1 MSALQSIRKGLSS
14 SSSSIIVAILIFGLV
29 ATFGGFLTDPSA
41 PTNSPLSVN
50 GKKISFGEF
59 NLEFNRIASLFSESD
74 VSEEVITDIAK
85 NSIVSKELLYQKA
98 SDLRM
103 NLTEEF
109 INNAIAK
116 DISFHTDGEFDTAL
130 FSGYM
135 ARLGLSV
142 NDYRELV
149 KSKYLANILS
159 DFISKSEFSLESSAL
174 SYIRAMNQQRS
185 LSFYKLDLDKI
196 AGSEKIPESDILNFY
211 QQNQFRFIEPKK
223 VSIRY
228 VYLNNDVFKES
239 LIVSKE
245 EITQERNLLEE
256 SRQDSQTRVSHIQLS
271 FSSEEEKIEKLN
283 IADSIL
289 EQLSNSNSKAFEDL
303 VLEYSDDF
311 GSNNLG
317 GDLGFTDGTVFP
329 DEFEREIRNLK
340 VDELSNVIEMS
351 SSLHILKIT
360 EKNELL
366 LTDSEIEDLILFEK
380 SQLKLDTLLSTIE
393 DSYISSNLNL
403 VSSDLDLKIKE
414 TDLFNQSNI
423 PERLFSFDLSEDLF
437 SQTEISNEF
446 FGPFEDGNG
455 NFILY
460 EVSEIKDETL
470 LSLSESEPEIIE
482 ILQKEQAQVTILDEL
497 KIFEQKAKEN
507 KISDFNSYNLIK
519 RDSSLLP
526 DNLLRDLFTV
536 TLDNPV
542 FVSSQDNGDI
552 YIVRLT
558 KIKNSTNLAKK
569 EERATAKSSLKSLNA
584 RSYIETFFKELESS
598 SYIN

>member
-14 SSSSIIVAILIFGLV
+14 SSSSKIVAILIFGLV

-41 PTNSPLSVN
+41 PANSPLSVN

-59 NLEFNRIASLFSESD
+59 NLEFNRIASLFSENE

-103 NLTEEF
+103 NLSEAF

-196 AGSEKIPESDILNFY
+196 AGNEKIPDSDILNFY

-239 LIVSKE
+239 LIVTKE

-289 EQLSNSNSKAFEDL
+289 EQLSNSKAFEDL

-366 LTDSEIEDLILFEK
+366 LTDSEIKDLILFEK

-460 EVSEIKDETL
+460 EVSEVKDETL

-482 ILQKEQAQVTILDEL
+482 ILQKEQAQITILDEL

-569 EERATAKSSLKSLNA
+569 EERAAAKSSLKSLNA

>member
-59 NLEFNRIASLFSESD
+59 NLEFNRIASLFSESE

-103 NLTEEF
+103 NLSEEF

-196 AGSEKIPESDILNFY
+196 ADSEKIPESDILNFY

-289 EQLSNSNSKAFEDL
+289 EQLSNSKAFEDL

-414 TDLFNQSNI
+414 TNLFNQSNI
-423 PERLFSFDLSEDLF
+423 PERLFSFDISEDLF

-460 EVSEIKDETL
+460 EVSEVKDETL

-482 ILQKEQAQVTILDEL
+482 ILQKEQAQIKILDEL

>member
-14 SSSSIIVAILIFGLV
+14 SSSSIIVTILIFGLV

-59 NLEFNRIASLFSESD
+59 NLEFNRIASLFSESE

-103 NLTEEF
+103 NLSEEF

-196 AGSEKIPESDILNFY
+196 ADSEKIPESDILNFY

-271 FSSEEEKIEKLN
+271 FSSAEEKIEKLN

-289 EQLSNSNSKAFEDL
+289 EQLSNSKAFEDL

-329 DEFEREIRNLK
+329 DEFEREIKNLK

-460 EVSEIKDETL
+460 EVSEVKDETL

-482 ILQKEQAQVTILDEL
+482 ILQKEQAQITILDEL

-569 EERATAKSSLKSLNA
+569 EERAAAKSSLKSLNA

>member
-103 NLTEEF
+103 NLSEEF

-196 AGSEKIPESDILNFY
+196 ADSEKIPESDILNFY

-289 EQLSNSNSKAFEDL
+289 EQLSNSKAFEDL

-460 EVSEIKDETL
+460 EVSEVKDETL

-482 ILQKEQAQVTILDEL
+482 ILQKEQAQITILDEL

>member
-41 PTNSPLSVN
+41 PANSPLSVN

-109 INNAIAK
+109 INNSIAK

-196 AGSEKIPESDILNFY
+196 ADSEKIPESDILNFY

-289 EQLSNSNSKAFEDL
+289 EQLSNSKAFEDL

-366 LTDSEIEDLILFEK
+366 LTDSEIKDLILFEK

-460 EVSEIKDETL
+460 EVSEVKDETL
-470 LSLSESEPEIIE
+470 LSLSESESEIIE
-482 ILQKEQAQVTILDEL
+482 ILQKEQAQITILDEL

-569 EERATAKSSLKSLNA
+569 EERAAAKSSLKSLNA

>member
-41 PTNSPLSVN
+41 PANSPLSVN

-59 NLEFNRIASLFSESD
+59 NLEFNRIASLFSENE

-103 NLTEEF
+103 NLSEEF

-116 DISFHTDGEFDTAL
+116 DISFHIDGEFDTAL

-196 AGSEKIPESDILNFY
+196 AGNEKIPDSDILNFY

-289 EQLSNSNSKAFEDL
+289 EQLSNSKAFEDL

-366 LTDSEIEDLILFEK
+366 LTDSEIKDLILFEK

-403 VSSDLDLKIKE
+403 VSSDLDLEIKE

-460 EVSEIKDETL
+460 EVSEVKDETL

-482 ILQKEQAQVTILDEL
+482 ILQKEQAQITILDL
-497 KIFEQKAKEN
+497 
-507 KISDFNSYNLIK
+507 SLIH
-519 RDSSLLP
+519 
-526 DNLLRDLFTV
+526 
-536 TLDNPV
+536 
-542 FVSSQDNGDI
+542 I
-552 YIVRLT
+552 
-558 KIKNSTNLAKK
+558 
-569 EERATAKSSLKSLNA
+569 
-584 RSYIETFFKELESS
+584 
-598 SYIN
+598 

>member
-41 PTNSPLSVN
+41 PANSPLSVN

-59 NLEFNRIASLFSESD
+59 NLEFNRIASLFSENE

-109 INNAIAK
+109 INNSISK

-196 AGSEKIPESDILNFY
+196 AGNEKIPDSDILNFY

-239 LIVSKE
+239 LIVTKE

-289 EQLSNSNSKAFEDL
+289 EQLSNSKAFEDL

-360 EKNELL
+360 ERNELL
-366 LTDSEIEDLILFEK
+366 LTDSEIKDLILFEK

-460 EVSEIKDETL
+460 EVSEVKDETL

-482 ILQKEQAQVTILDEL
+482 ILQKEQAQITILDEL

-569 EERATAKSSLKSLNA
+569 EERAAAKSSLKSLNA

>member
-41 PTNSPLSVN
+41 PANSPLSVN

-59 NLEFNRIASLFSESD
+59 NLEFNRIASLFSENE

-109 INNAIAK
+109 INNSIAK

-196 AGSEKIPESDILNFY
+196 AGNEKISDSDILNFY

-239 LIVSKE
+239 LIVTKE

-289 EQLSNSNSKAFEDL
+289 EQLSNSKAFEDL

-311 GSNNLG
+311 GSKNLG

-366 LTDSEIEDLILFEK
+366 LTDSEIKDLILFEK

-460 EVSEIKDETL
+460 EVSEVKDETL

-482 ILQKEQAQVTILDEL
+482 ILQKEQAQITILDEL

-569 EERATAKSSLKSLNA
+569 EERAAAKSSLKSLNA
-584 RSYIETFFKELESS
+584 RSYIETFFRELESS

>member
-41 PTNSPLSVN
+41 PANSPLSVN

-59 NLEFNRIASLFSESD
+59 NLEFNRIASLFSENE

-109 INNAIAK
+109 INNSIAK

-196 AGSEKIPESDILNFY
+196 AGNEKIPDSDILNFY

-239 LIVSKE
+239 LIVTKE

-289 EQLSNSNSKAFEDL
+289 EQLSNSKAFEDL

-460 EVSEIKDETL
+460 EVSEVKDETL
-470 LSLSESEPEIIE
+470 LSLSESESEIIE
-482 ILQKEQAQVTILDEL
+482 ILQKEQAQITILDEL

-569 EERATAKSSLKSLNA
+569 EERAAAKSSLKSLNA

>member
-14 SSSSIIVAILIFGLV
+14 SGSSIIVAILIFGLV

-41 PTNSPLSVN
+41 PANSPLSVN

-59 NLEFNRIASLFSESD
+59 NLEFNRIASLFSESE

-103 NLTEEF
+103 NLSEEF

-196 AGSEKIPESDILNFY
+196 ADSEKIPESDILNFY

-289 EQLSNSNSKAFEDL
+289 EQLSNSKAFEDL

-446 FGPFEDGNG
+446 FGPFNDGNG

-460 EVSEIKDETL
+460 EVSEVKDETL

-482 ILQKEQAQVTILDEL
+482 ILQKEQAQITILDEL

-536 TLDNPV
+536 TLDDPV

-569 EERATAKSSLKSLNA
+569 EERAAAKSSLKSFNA

>member
-41 PTNSPLSVN
+41 PANSPLSVN

-59 NLEFNRIASLFSESD
+59 NLEFNRIASLFSENE

-109 INNAIAK
+109 INNSIAK

-196 AGSEKIPESDILNFY
+196 ADNEKIPDSDILNFY

-239 LIVSKE
+239 LIVTKE

-289 EQLSNSNSKAFEDL
+289 EQLSNSKAFEDL

-460 EVSEIKDETL
+460 EVSEVKDETL

-482 ILQKEQAQVTILDEL
+482 ILQKEQAQITILDEL

-569 EERATAKSSLKSLNA
+569 EERAAAKSSLKSLNA

>member
-14 SSSSIIVAILIFGLV
+14 SGSSIIVAILIFGLV

-41 PTNSPLSVN
+41 PANSPLSVN

-59 NLEFNRIASLFSESD
+59 NLEFNRIASLFSEGE

-103 NLTEEF
+103 NLSEEF

-196 AGSEKIPESDILNFY
+196 AGNEKIPDSDILNFY

-228 VYLNNDVFKES
+228 IYLNNEVFKES
-239 LIVSKE
+239 LIVSNE
-245 EITQERNLLEE
+245 EITQERNLIEE

-289 EQLSNSNSKAFEDL
+289 EQLSNSKAFEDL

-340 VDELSNVIEMS
+340 VDELSDVIEMS

-414 TDLFNQSNI
+414 TELFNQSNI
-423 PERLFSFDLSEDLF
+423 PERLLSFDLSEDLL
-437 SQTEISNEF
+437 SQTEISTEF

-460 EVSEIKDETL
+460 EVAEVKDETL
-470 LSLSESEPEIIE
+470 LSLTESEPEIIE
-482 ILQKEQAQVTILDEL
+482 ILQKEQAQFTILDEL

-507 KISDFNSYNLIK
+507 KISDFNSYSLIK

-536 TLDNPV
+536 SLDNPV

-552 YIVRLT
+552 YVVRLT

-569 EERATAKSSLKSLNA
+569 EERTTAKSSLKSLNA
-584 RSYIETFFKELESS
+584 RSYIESFFKELESS

>member
-41 PTNSPLSVN
+41 PANSPLSVN

-59 NLEFNRIASLFSESD
+59 NLEFNRIASLFSENE

-103 NLTEEF
+103 NLSEEF

-196 AGSEKIPESDILNFY
+196 AGNEKIPDSDILNFY
-211 QQNQFRFIEPKK
+211 QQNQFRFIDPKK

-289 EQLSNSNSKAFEDL
+289 EQLSNSKAFEDL

-423 PERLFSFDLSEDLF
+423 PERFSSFDLSEDLF

-460 EVSEIKDETL
+460 EVSEVKDETL

-482 ILQKEQAQVTILDEL
+482 ILQKEQAQITILDEL

-552 YIVRLT
+552 YIARLT

>member
-14 SSSSIIVAILIFGLV
+14 SGSSIIVAILIFGLV

-41 PTNSPLSVN
+41 PANSPLSVN

-59 NLEFNRIASLFSESD
+59 NLEFNRIASLFSEGE

-103 NLTEEF
+103 NLSEEF

-185 LSFYKLDLDKI
+185 LRFYKLDLDKI
-196 AGSEKIPESDILNFY
+196 ADKEKISESDILNFY

-228 VYLNNDVFKES
+228 IYLNNEVFKES
-239 LIVSKE
+239 LIVSNE
-245 EITQERNLLEE
+245 EITQERNLIEE

-289 EQLSNSNSKAFEDL
+289 EQLSNSKAFEDL

-340 VDELSNVIEMS
+340 VDELSDVIEMS

-423 PERLFSFDLSEDLF
+423 PERLLSFDLSEDLL

-460 EVSEIKDETL
+460 EVAEVKDESL
-470 LSLSESEPEIIE
+470 LSLTESEPEIIE
-482 ILQKEQAQVTILDEL
+482 ILQKEQAQFTILDEL

-507 KISDFNSYNLIK
+507 KISDFNSYSLIK

-526 DNLLRDLFTV
+526 DNLLRDLFTAS
-536 TLDNPV
+536 LDNPV

-552 YIVRLT
+552 YVVRLT

-569 EERATAKSSLKSLNA
+569 EERTTAKSSLKSLNA
-584 RSYIETFFKELESS
+584 RSYIESFFKELESS

>member
-1 MSALQSIRKGLSS
+1 
-14 SSSSIIVAILIFGLV
+14 
-29 ATFGGFLTDPSA
+29 
-41 PTNSPLSVN
+41 
-50 GKKISFGEF
+50 
-59 NLEFNRIASLFSESD
+59 
-74 VSEEVITDIAK
+74 
-85 NSIVSKELLYQKA
+85 
-98 SDLRM
+98 
-103 NLTEEF
+103 
-109 INNAIAK
+109 
-116 DISFHTDGEFDTAL
+116 
-130 FSGYM
+130 
-135 ARLGLSV
+135 
-142 NDYRELV
+142 
-149 KSKYLANILS
+149 
-159 DFISKSEFSLESSAL
+159 
-174 SYIRAMNQQRS
+174 
-185 LSFYKLDLDKI
+185 
-196 AGSEKIPESDILNFY
+196 
-211 QQNQFRFIEPKK
+211 
-223 VSIRY
+223 
-228 VYLNNDVFKES
+228 
-239 LIVSKE
+239 
-245 EITQERNLLEE
+245 
-256 SRQDSQTRVSHIQLS
+256 
-271 FSSEEEKIEKLN
+271 
-283 IADSIL
+283 
-289 EQLSNSNSKAFEDL
+289 
-303 VLEYSDDF
+303 
-311 GSNNLG
+311 
-317 GDLGFTDGTVFP
+317 
-329 DEFEREIRNLK
+329 
-340 VDELSNVIEMS
+340 MS

-366 LTDSEIEDLILFEK
+366 LTDSEIKDLILFEK

-393 DSYISSNLNL
+393 DSYISSNLNT

-460 EVSEIKDETL
+460 EVSEVKDETL

-482 ILQKEQAQVTILDEL
+482 ILQKEQAQITILDEL

-584 RSYIETFFKELESS
+584 RTYIETFFKELESS

>member
-41 PTNSPLSVN
+41 PANSPLSVN

-59 NLEFNRIASLFSESD
+59 NLEFNRIASLFSENE

-109 INNAIAK
+109 INNSIAK

-196 AGSEKIPESDILNFY
+196 ADSEKIPESDILNFY

-239 LIVSKE
+239 LIVTKE

-289 EQLSNSNSKAFEDL
+289 EQLSNSKAFEDL

-366 LTDSEIEDLILFEK
+366 LTDSEIKDLILFEK

-403 VSSDLDLKIKE
+403 VSSNLDLKIKE

-460 EVSEIKDETL
+460 EVSEVKDETL

-482 ILQKEQAQVTILDEL
+482 ILQKEQAQITILDEL

-569 EERATAKSSLKSLNA
+569 EERAAAKSSLKSLNA